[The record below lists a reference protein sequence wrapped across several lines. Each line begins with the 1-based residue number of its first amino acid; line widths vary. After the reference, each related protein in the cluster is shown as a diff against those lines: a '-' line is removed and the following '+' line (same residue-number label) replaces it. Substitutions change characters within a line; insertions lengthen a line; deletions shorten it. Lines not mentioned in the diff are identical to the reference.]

1 MLQSVPFAAPKTY
14 LGIYNFKQTQT
25 EVEFLCRFYSNK
37 RTNGRKTSGGGRY
50 CYYILSVV
58 ILVKVLF

>member
-37 RTNGRKTSGGGRY
+37 RTLEGKPVEEAGIAIT
-50 CYYILSVV
+50 
-58 ILVKVLF
+58 F